1 MYLFDCFRQ
10 IKRVCDSAK
19 IQPAMLQ
26 IECHPYL
33 NQKALIKFCHERN
46 IAVTAY
52 SPLGKLM
59 LNFIEFPLLRLCQFY
74 KLIFMIFKINSKL
87 FN

>member
-1 MYLFDCFRQ
+1 MNDCIYRIILIYFFRQ

-33 NQKALIKFCHERN
+33 NQQALIKFCHERN

-52 SPLGKLM
+52 SPLGKIN
-59 LNFIEFPLLRLCQFY
+59 LNFIEFPSILDYVNF
-74 KLIFMIFKINSKL
+74 IN
-87 FN
+87 